1 MDFLHFPP
9 PARKRCVVTGPSV
22 LREDQWRQRW
32 TIHIMAMDRCWERS
46 ANRCSFS
53 QRICCFLSAKGSTPL
68 SDLTR
73 DLSTAPLYNN
83 FLPFEDTNFY
93 SELSLKH
100 FEVPISPCFSFL
112 PLQIKSPC
120 IHFKHNLLKTWNLSP
135 YVSTQPRKKKKP
147 NKPTIPQQAA
157 CYRSFLH
164 YCKTNQNKITKVTH
178 WRGELHLRL
187 ASQVSGEV
195 QGMMM
200 K

>member
-22 LREDQWRQRW
+22 LREDQRRQRW
-32 TIHIMAMDRCWERS
+32 TIHIVAMDRCWERS

-135 YVSTQPRKKKKP
+135 YVSTQPRKKK
-147 NKPTIPQQAA
+147 TTQ
-157 CYRSFLH
+157 
-164 YCKTNQNKITKVTH
+164 TNQQSHNKQLAIEVFYTTVKQTKT
-178 WRGELHLRL
+178 
-187 ASQVSGEV
+187 
-195 QGMMM
+195 